1 LTRFLLFALALLLI
15 LIALFNLGL
24 EVVGL
29 QPDLGPLVGWHG
41 GDRGLPGVAVLA
53 TWALEA
59 LALAALFL
67 LVDGR
72 GGSRL
77 LNGLLSGWIAWV
89 FRGPLLVMTAVGY
102 GGQPRAPWWGLT
114 RRWFVLYTLAGALL
128 ALVAALVR
136 LPRGGDEAVPG
147 TAAPPAPHRERTP
160 VPEPTPSHEPAA
172 TAEPTANPETIPHD
186 TAPAVAEP
194 PPGAEDALAGDQ
206 KTP

>member
-29 QPDLGPLVGWHG
+29 EPDLGPLVGWHG
-41 GDRGLPGVAVLA
+41 GDHGLPGAAVLA
-53 TWALEA
+53 TWMLEA
-59 LALAALFL
+59 LALTALFL

-114 RRWFVLYTLAGALL
+114 GRWFVLYTLAGALL

-136 LPRGGDEAVPG
+136 LP
-147 TAAPPAPHRERTP
+147 
-160 VPEPTPSHEPAA
+160 PTPSPASQAAPERKPPAAETPPHDAAPAA
-172 TAEPTANPETIPHD
+172 TEAESTAAEA
-186 TAPAVAEP
+186 APDGEAS
-194 PPGAEDALAGDQ
+194 
-206 KTP
+206 